1 MTKKEFRAAFKER
14 LVAEGTKKPNKEKIK
29 KSISRTARYIRSNE
43 GGDLVWS
50 RRYLKNAVNF
60 Y

>member
-1 MTKKEFRAAFKER
+1 MTKKQFRLALKDR
-14 LVAEGTKKPNKEKIK
+14 LVANGKRKPNKEKIRK
-29 KSISRTARYIRSNE
+29 AIGSTARYIRREE